1 MVIRVGA
8 RQRGPRHHSR
18 RADRG
23 APVSEQDA
31 AGFWDAWYAER
42 DQIWSG
48 EPNHALV
55 AVVAGLHPG
64 RALDLGCGEGA
75 DSVWL
80 AEQGWL
86 VTGLDIAATAVARAI
101 TLAASREIPDGRIT
115 WIVEDLRAWQP
126 SDAYELVSACFLPSR
141 VDFPRCHDPPARRVG
156 CGTRRPPTPRRPRR
170 VSAVGRVARSRRSP
184 VPHDRRGD
192 RRLGAR
198 RRQVGHRPRRGAA
211 PPGHRTP
218 RRTAATLDDTVVLI
232 RRL

>member
-1 MVIRVGA
+1 
-8 RQRGPRHHSR
+8 
-18 RADRG
+18 
-23 APVSEQDA
+23 VSEQDA

-141 VDFPRCHDPPARRVG
+141 VDFPRATILQRAASAVAPGGHLLLVGHVEFPPWAELHDHGDHRFLTTAEEIAALELGGDKWDTVLAEV
-156 CGTRRPPTPRRPRR
+156 RPR
-170 VSAVGRVARSRRSP
+170 
-184 VPHDRRGD
+184 
-192 RRLGAR
+192 
-198 RRQVGHRPRRGAA
+198 QVTGPQGER
-211 PPGHRTP
+211 
-218 RRTAATLDDTVVLI
+218 ATLDDMVVLI